1 MPSSAPSTSK
11 LKKSTVGKSK
21 AARRV
26 KRGRQSTSTTVFTFE
41 PLKVKV
47 KKKVKAFEPLNFPTI
62 LALFP
67 SWFNIPLRFELS
79 IASNFTFIGDFWV
92 ERQTFA
98 ECALKQH
105 LLVVLVVVVLLLFI
119 YSLNCTVFRWGS
131 SFFFFKQIT

>member
-1 MPSSAPSTSK
+1 M
-11 LKKSTVGKSK
+11 
-21 AARRV
+21 
-26 KRGRQSTSTTVFTFE
+26 KRGRQSTLTTVFTFE

-47 KKKVKAFEPLNFPTI
+47 KKKVKAFEPLKVKVKTFEPLNFPTI

-67 SWFNIPLRFELS
+67 SSFNIPLRFELS

-131 SFFFFKQIT
+131 RFFFFKQIT